1 MSPSSI
7 TRFFNSKIKRDL
19 QVEQDLSGKV
29 LHHRKITFRQNDGA
43 KHFATHS
50 LPRYLSSVA
59 QAGTLYKQ
67 RCVKAPLRD
76 RLLNLNELVRDRSK
90 ERHSS
95 HIHLRFLP
103 CTHMHRSSSM
113 RHQIS
118 GAINPGRLIAALL
131 TTRPAYATWKRQ
143 FSICGTMNTTS
154 LAYVAQWSDPD
165 QLPALYVPSSF
176 GEPALNAKI
185 AAGRSAT
192 TSMPTSYN
200 LRHHLSHQNQR
211 PLLTA
216 KIEPV
221 FSLQY
226 CCQEWLKV

>member
-29 LHHRKITFRQNDGA
+29 LHHRKNTFLQNDGA

-50 LPRYLSSVA
+50 LPRYLSSVD

-95 HIHLRFLP
+95 HIHPLP
-103 CTHMHRSSSM
+103 SLHPHARSSSM

-154 LAYVAQWSDPD
+154 LAYVAQ
-165 QLPALYVPSSF
+165 
-176 GEPALNAKI
+176 
-185 AAGRSAT
+185 
-192 TSMPTSYN
+192 
-200 LRHHLSHQNQR
+200 
-211 PLLTA
+211 
-216 KIEPV
+216 
-221 FSLQY
+221 
-226 CCQEWLKV
+226 